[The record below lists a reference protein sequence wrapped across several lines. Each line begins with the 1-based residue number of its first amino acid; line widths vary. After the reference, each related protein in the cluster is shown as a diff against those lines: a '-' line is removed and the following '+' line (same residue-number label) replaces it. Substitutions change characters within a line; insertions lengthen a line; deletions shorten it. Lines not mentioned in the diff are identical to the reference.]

1 MPARKRLAAALSL
14 GVAFTGLQLVT
25 APSATAAS
33 SGLVIAEFYGNG
45 GNANAVRNADFIE
58 LHNPTSGSISLS
70 GLSVQYRSAAGAGT
84 ANGVSVLSGT
94 VDAGETFLVQ
104 LSNATATGTA
114 LPSPDQVA
122 TPLNAGGT
130 NGTIWLASTTTA
142 INPGTASVINN
153 PQVIDLVGFGTSNT
167 FEVAAATG
175 VSDNTKSFSRTNTA
189 VDGDNNST
197 DFLAGTPSPTN
208 SAGETDPPAVPLAA
222 TDPGDK
228 TWFVGTAI
236 PTINLAA
243 VGGTPPYSWVATGLP
258 SGVTQTGN
266 QISGTPTVEGTGD
279 VTIEVT
285 DSAVPTATVD
295 TETFTFTVEPE
306 LEPQPIAEVQGTGPA
321 SPLVDTT
328 VTTEGVVTALYRT
341 GGLNGMFI
349 QTGGTGSGPDATP
362 GASDAIFVYGGT
374 SMDGIPAGIALG
386 DSVEVTG
393 AVSEFNGS
401 TQITPAFNGTG
412 VVELGSPF
420 DPVTALAIAYPTTEV
435 AREAQEGML
444 LAPTNELTVTNV
456 FSSNRFAEIGL
467 ATGST
472 PLVQPTEVARA
483 SDAAGIAA
491 VKADNAARAV
501 TLDRGRHRPCR
512 GGEVGPCPR
521 PRQVVG
527 GHRLRRR
534 VAGGVD
540 RDRPQD
546 PVHRDPDRARCST
559 MPREAVGA
567 VPSRVYRIVA
577 PLSAVMVTRLGPVSA
592 ALPGLDGPAQ
602 PAAIRSTVL

>member
-130 NGTIWLASTTTA
+130 NGTICLASTTTA

-189 VDGDNNST
+189 GDGDDNST

-328 VTTEGVVTALYRT
+328 VTTEGVVTALYQHRRAERHVH
-341 GGLNGMFI
+341 
-349 QTGGTGSGPDATP
+349 PD
-362 GASDAIFVYGGT
+362 
-374 SMDGIPAGIALG
+374 
-386 DSVEVTG
+386 
-393 AVSEFNGS
+393 
-401 TQITPAFNGTG
+401 
-412 VVELGSPF
+412 
-420 DPVTALAIAYPTTEV
+420 
-435 AREAQEGML
+435 R
-444 LAPTNELTVTNV
+444 
-456 FSSNRFAEIGL
+456 R
-467 ATGST
+467 
-472 PLVQPTEVARA
+472 
-483 SDAAGIAA
+483 
-491 VKADNAARAV
+491 
-501 TLDRGRHRPCR
+501 
-512 GGEVGPCPR
+512 
-521 PRQVVG
+521 
-527 GHRLRRR
+527 HRLR
-534 VAGGVD
+534 GPTP
-540 RDRPQD
+540 RPG
-546 PVHRDPDRARCST
+546 PPTRSSCTAAPAWTASL
-559 MPREAVGA
+559 PAS
-567 VPSRVYRIVA
+567 PSA
-577 PLSAVMVTRLGPVSA
+577 TRS
-592 ALPGLDGPAQ
+592 
-602 PAAIRSTVL
+602 R